1 MCLLRKVLGCIAA
14 RADHGGAFSE
24 MKNFPERPADVDKA
38 LRVLRRQG
46 IRVGLPMQTA
56 SGDML
61 FAVEGF
67 TVTVS
72 QLLELLDRDELDL
85 NGVRRLIETQTHEAK

>member
-1 MCLLRKVLGCIAA
+1 MNSFHDL
-14 RADHGGAFSE
+14 
-24 MKNFPERPADVDKA
+24 PADVDKA
-38 LRVLRRQG
+38 LRVLRHQG
-46 IRVGLPMQTA
+46 ILVGLPMQNA

-67 TVTVS
+67 TITVT

-85 NGVRRLIETQTHEAK
+85 HGVRKLIEAQTHQAK

>member
-1 MCLLRKVLGCIAA
+1 VCLLRKVLGGIAA
-14 RADHGGAFSE
+14 RADHGGAISE
-24 MKNFPERPADVDKA
+24 MKNFPERRADVDKA

-46 IRVGLPMQTA
+46 LAVGLPMQTA

-67 TVTVS
+67 TVS
-72 QLLELLDRDELDL
+72 AHQILELLDRDELDL
-85 NGVRRLIETQTHEAK
+85 RGVRRLIGAQTHEAK